1 LSSPNWTDCPFR
13 GTILCMLQK
22 PKARV
27 LQSGAE
33 KRKLLREHFLF
44 AKLSPAQID
53 RLSACIIT
61 KSVKRSANIFSRG
74 DPGSSLFAVR
84 KGRVKI
90 SAPSI
95 EGHDAVFNLIGKGE
109 IFGEIALLDGGPR
122 TANAIALTDC
132 EFFVIE
138 RRDFVPLLSEEPAI
152 ALVLIEILCARLRR
166 TTEQVEYVVFHNL
179 SSRLAKALLRM
190 AGSAADR
197 RERRVDATQRDLGS
211 MIGMSRESTNKQLR
225 SWERKRWVRLER
237 GGVVILAAE
246 ALESIAEGDFGRA
259 LGERGQAP
267 Y

>member
-1 LSSPNWTDCPFR
+1 MFWQVQPHFGRASLSSPNWTDCPFR

-44 AKLSPAQID
+44 AKLSPMQID

-74 DPGSSLFAVR
+74 DPGSSLFAIR

-132 EFFVIE
+132 EFFVVE
-138 RRDFVPLLSEEPAI
+138 RRDFVP
-152 ALVLIEILCARLRR
+152 
-166 TTEQVEYVVFHNL
+166 
-179 SSRLAKALLRM
+179 
-190 AGSAADR
+190 
-197 RERRVDATQRDLGS
+197 
-211 MIGMSRESTNKQLR
+211 
-225 SWERKRWVRLER
+225 
-237 GGVVILAAE
+237 
-246 ALESIAEGDFGRA
+246 
-259 LGERGQAP
+259 
-267 Y
+267 